1 MSISVNKIFKTTD
14 VFKAN
19 YDAKTDIV
27 VNQGGTSSGKTYSII
42 QCLFLHAIEDD
53 NQVITVVG
61 QDIPNLKVGAI
72 RDAQT
77 IIDGSE
83 ILQSFIVEYNK
94 SDRIYTFINGSI
106 IEFKSYDDWQ
116 DAKSGKRDYLFLN
129 EANGVAKP
137 VWDELYIRTKKKSYI
152 DYNPNT
158 EFWVHSDLIGK
169 DNVTLIIS
177 DHRHNTFLDESIHN
191 KIEAIE
197 DEELW
202 KVYARGLTGKLEGV
216 IFRDYNV
223 IPSVSLDAKLIG
235 YGLDFGFTNDPTAL
249 IAVYNQSG
257 ELVLDELIYQKRL
270 LNSDINNLLRELN
283 IAGVI
288 VADSAEPKS
297 IAELQSYGWVVEPAK
312 KGADSIRQSINTLKK
327 YKINVTQRSHNL
339 KAELNGYKWKQNK
352 DGKLENQPVDFM
364 NHSIDAIRYV
374 CLNLL
379 DNVAQGKYSFL

>member
-27 VNQGGTSSGKTYSII
+27 INQGGTSSGKTYSII

-83 ILQSFIVEYNK
+83 VLQSFIVEYNK

-177 DHRHNTFLDESIHN
+177 DHRHNTFLDDSIHN

-223 IPSVSLDAKLIG
+223 VPNVSLDARLIG

-270 LNSDINNLLRELN
+270 LNSDINTLLRELN
-283 IAGVI
+283 IAGII

-364 NHSIDAIRYV
+364 NHSIDAVRYV